1 MTTIST
7 SAREPGRPTGH
18 SNQRQA
24 IADSATKLFADKGYE
39 RATIRAIASD
49 ARVDPALIRHY
60 FGSKSELFAAVM
72 SPPVN
77 TRIVFRE
84 VAQGPRSEVGA
95 RLAAFVVALLEGES
109 TRHFMLGTLRAA
121 SSGPEAAGMLRSV
134 LRDQLI
140 EPMAEYLASK
150 TDGEQDLRAND
161 ERDLRANMV
170 VSQII
175 GVAMARYVVGIEPLA
190 SATTPQLA
198 EILTPVLQYYLDGS
212 LGE

>member
-1 MTTIST
+1 MTTSST

-49 ARVDPALIRHY
+49 ARVDPALVRHY

-95 RLAAFVVALLEGES
+95 RLAVFVVALLEGES

-121 SSGPEAAGMLRSV
+121 STGPEAAGMLRSV

-140 EPMAEYLASK
+140 EPMAEYLA
-150 TDGEQDLRAND
+150 TDTEG
-161 ERDLRANMV
+161 ERDLRASMV

-190 SATTPQLA
+190 SATTAQLA
-198 EILTPVLQYYLDGS
+198 ETLTPVLQYYLDS
-212 LGE
+212 PLGK